1 MSVQRV
7 RARRF
12 FPLDHKL
19 RLREDHWSEGAA
31 RVAVRQGLQAKSFD
45 LAADAYEDA
54 VGAAM
59 SSDSLRR
66 MTEGWGAIVE
76 SRRQAEARQ
85 VYAEKG
91 ALAAEK
97 VVEVNTPIQAQANV
111 SSDGGM
117 MLLRKE
123 GWKEVKMCVFS
134 QVKVSA
140 VPPSLQE
147 PRPAPKITLQKHS
160 YQVGLWDADEMGQH
174 QYLEGT
180 RRQVALCPRFGSVN
194 DGALWIDRITTTNF
208 SQAIQVID
216 WGHASERL
224 WKVSKAAFGE
234 GTPESKTWAKHQQE
248 QLWHGHVSEVV
259 TALYALNWTQ
269 ITCIDDV
276 RQSPAYFE
284 TRQAKMNYDHF
295 RQAGYPI
302 GSGTVESGVNT
313 VVHHRLKRQ
322 GQGWERPNAQSMLAA
337 LSELHSGRF
346 QTTWLSHLP
355 SLN

>member
-12 FPLDHKL
+12 FPLDRKL

-91 ALAAEK
+91 PLAAEK
-97 VVEVNTPIQAQANV
+97 VVEVNTPIRAQANV

-147 PRPAPKITLQKHS
+147 PRPAPKISLQKHS
-160 YQVGLWDADEMGQH
+160 YQVGLWGADEMGQH

-224 WKVSKAAFGE
+224 WKVSKAVFGE
-234 GTPESKTWAKHQQE
+234 GTPESKTWAKHQEE
-248 QLWHGHVSEVV
+248 QLWHGGVSEVV
-259 TALYALNWTQ
+259 TALDALNWAQ
-269 ITCIDDV
+269 ITCLDEV

-284 TRQAKMNYDHF
+284 TRQAKMNYDYF

-322 GQGWERPNAQSMLAA
+322 GQGWERQNAQSMLAA

-346 QTTWLSHLP
+346 QTAWLSHLP
-355 SLN
+355 SPN

>member
-1 MSVQRV
+1 MSVQSV

-19 RLREDHWSEGAA
+19 RLRADHWSEGAA

-85 VYAEKG
+85 VYAEKDP
-91 ALAAEK
+91 LAAEK

-147 PRPAPKITLQKHS
+147 PRPAPRITLQKHS

-208 SQAIQVID
+208 SQALQVID

-234 GTPESKTWAKHQQE
+234 GTPESKTWAKHQEE

-269 ITCIDDV
+269 ITCLDDV

-322 GQGWERPNAQSMLAA
+322 GQGWERKNAQSMLAA

-346 QTTWLSHLP
+346 QTAWLSHLP
-355 SLN
+355 ALN

>member
-1 MSVQRV
+1 MSVQSARE
-7 RARRF
+7 RRF

-19 RLREDHWSEGAA
+19 RLRDDHWSEGAA

-66 MTEGWGAIVE
+66 ITEGWGEQVE
-76 SRRQAEARQ
+76 GRRKAEARQ
-85 VYAEKG
+85 VYAEKCP
-91 ALAAEK
+91 LAAEK
-97 VVEVNTPIQAQANV
+97 VVTVDNPIQEQANV

-117 MLLRKE
+117 ILLRKE

-134 QVKVSA
+134 QVKVSEVA
-140 VPPSLQE
+140 PTLQE
-147 PRPAPKITLQKHS
+147 LRPDPKITLQKHS

-174 QYLEGT
+174 QYLEGV

-194 DGALWIDRITTTNF
+194 DGAIWIDRITTTNF
-208 SQAIQVID
+208 SHAIQVID

-224 WKVSKAAFGE
+224 WRVSKAVFGE
-234 GTPESKTWAKHQQE
+234 GTPESKTWAKQQEE
-248 QLWHGHVSEVV
+248 QLWHGNVNEVV
-259 TALYALNWTQ
+259 TALYALNWAQ
-269 ITCIDDV
+269 ITCHDDI
-276 RQSPAYFE
+276 RQSPAYFA
-284 TRQAKMNYDHF
+284 TRQTKMNYDHF

-302 GSGTVESGVNT
+302 GSGTVESGINT

-322 GQGWERPNAQSMLAA
+322 GQGWERQNAQSMLAA

-346 QTTWLSHLP
+346 QTAWLSHSP
-355 SLN
+355 SPN

>member
-7 RARRF
+7 KARRF

-19 RLREDHWSEGAA
+19 RLRADHWSEGAA

-45 LAADAYEDA
+45 LAAEAYEDA
-54 VGAAM
+54 VGSAM

-66 MTEGWGAIVE
+66 MTEGWGEKVE
-76 SRRQAEARQ
+76 GRRKAEARQ
-85 VYAEKG
+85 VYAEKCP
-91 ALAAEK
+91 LAAEK
-97 VVEVNTPIQAQANV
+97 VVAVDHPIQEQANV

-117 MLLRKE
+117 ILLRKE

-134 QVKVSA
+134 QVKVA
-140 VPPSLQE
+140 GVPPTLQE

-194 DGALWIDRITTTNF
+194 DGAIWIDRITTTNF
-208 SQAIQVID
+208 SRAIQVID

-234 GTPESKTWAKHQQE
+234 GTPASKTWAKQQE
-248 QLWHGHVSEVV
+248 AQLWHGRVSEVV

-269 ITCIDDV
+269 ITCLDDV

-284 TRQAKMNYDHF
+284 TRQTKMNYDHF

-322 GQGWERPNAQSMLAA
+322 GQGWERQNAQSMLAA
-337 LSELHSGRF
+337 LGELHSGRF
-346 QTTWLSHLP
+346 QTAWLSHLP
-355 SLN
+355 SPN

>member
-1 MSVQRV
+1 
-7 RARRF
+7 
-12 FPLDHKL
+12 
-19 RLREDHWSEGAA
+19 
-31 RVAVRQGLQAKSFD
+31 LQAKSFD
-45 LAADAYEDA
+45 LAADAYEEA
-54 VGAAM
+54 VGGGM

-66 MTEGWGAIVE
+66 MTEGWGEIVE
-76 SRRQAEARQ
+76 RRREAEARQ

-91 ALAAEK
+91 PLSAEK
-97 VVEVNTPIQAQANV
+97 VVKVNSPIQAQANV

-134 QVKVSA
+134 QVKVSE
-140 VPPSLQE
+140 VPSTLQE
-147 PRPAPKITLQKHS
+147 PRPTPKITLQKHS
-160 YQVGLWDADEMGQH
+160 YQAGLWDADEMGQH

-208 SQAIQVID
+208 SQALQVID

-234 GTPESKTWAKHQQE
+234 GTPESKKWAKHQEE

-259 TALYALNWTQ
+259 TALYALNWAQ
-269 ITCIDDV
+269 ITCLDEV

-322 GQGWERPNAQSMLAA
+322 GQGWERQNAQSMLAA

-346 QTTWLSHLP
+346 QTVWLSHLP

>member
-1 MSVQRV
+1 
-7 RARRF
+7 
-12 FPLDHKL
+12 
-19 RLREDHWSEGAA
+19 
-31 RVAVRQGLQAKSFD
+31 
-45 LAADAYEDA
+45 
-54 VGAAM
+54 M

-66 MTEGWGAIVE
+66 MTEGWGEIVE
-76 SRRQAEARQ
+76 NRREAEARQ

-91 ALAAEK
+91 PLAAEK
-97 VVEVNTPIQAQANV
+97 VVEVNSPIQAQANV

-134 QVKVSA
+134 QVKVSE
-140 VPPSLQE
+140 VPPTLQE

-160 YQVGLWDADEMGQH
+160 YQAGLWDANEMGQH

-180 RRQVALCPRFGSVN
+180 RRQVALCPRLGSVN

-224 WKVSKAAFGE
+224 WKVSKAVFGE
-234 GTPESKTWAKHQQE
+234 GTPESKTWAKHQEE

-269 ITCIDDV
+269 ITCLDDV

-322 GQGWERPNAQSMLAA
+322 GQGWERQNAQSMLAA

-346 QTTWLSHLP
+346 QTAWLSPLP
-355 SLN
+355 SPN

>member
-1 MSVQRV
+1 
-7 RARRF
+7 
-12 FPLDHKL
+12 
-19 RLREDHWSEGAA
+19 
-31 RVAVRQGLQAKSFD
+31 VAVRQGLQAKSFD

-66 MTEGWGAIVE
+66 MTEGWGAMVE

-91 ALAAEK
+91 PLAAEK
-97 VVEVNTPIQAQANV
+97 VVEVNTPIQTQANV

-147 PRPAPKITLQKHS
+147 PRPAPQITLQKHS

-208 SQAIQVID
+208 SQALQVID

-234 GTPESKTWAKHQQE
+234 GTPESKTWAKHQEE
-248 QLWHGHVSEVV
+248 QLWHGHVSKVV
-259 TALYALNWTQ
+259 TALYALDWTQ
-269 ITCIDDV
+269 ITCLEDV

-322 GQGWERPNAQSMLAA
+322 GQGWERKHAQSMLAA

-346 QTTWLSHLP
+346 QAAWLSHLP
-355 SLN
+355 ALN

>member
-1 MSVQRV
+1 MSVRSV
-7 RARRF
+7 RGRRF

-19 RLREDHWSEGAA
+19 RLRDDHWSEGAA

-45 LAADAYEDA
+45 LAANAYEDA
-54 VGAAM
+54 VGAGM

-66 MTEGWGAIVE
+66 MTEGWGASVE
-76 SRRQAEARQ
+76 GRRKAEAQQ
-85 VYAEKG
+85 VYAEQDPLG
-91 ALAAEK
+91 AEK
-97 VVEVNTPIQAQANV
+97 VVEVETQIQTQANV

-123 GWKEVKMCVFS
+123 GWKEVKLCVFS
-134 QVKVSA
+134 EVKVLA
-140 VPPSLQE
+140 VPPTLEE

-160 YQVGLWDADEMGQH
+160 YQAGLWDADEMGQH

-224 WKVSKAAFGE
+224 WKVSKAAFGD
-234 GTPESKTWAKHQQE
+234 GTPESKTWAKHQEE
-248 QLWHGHVSEVV
+248 QLWHGGVSEVV
-259 TALYALNWTQ
+259 AALYALNWTK
-269 ITCIDDV
+269 ISCLDEV
-276 RQSPAYFE
+276 RQSPTYFE
-284 TRQAKMNYDHF
+284 SRKAKMDYEHF

-322 GQGWERPNAQSMLAA
+322 GQGWERQNAQAMLAA

-346 QTTWLSHLP
+346 QTAWLSHLP

>member
-1 MSVQRV
+1 MFVQSARE
-7 RARRF
+7 RRF
-12 FPLDHKL
+12 SPLDHKL
-19 RLREDHWSEGAA
+19 RLRDDHWSEGAA

-45 LAADAYEDA
+45 LAAGAYEDA
-54 VGAAM
+54 VGSAM

-66 MTEGWGAIVE
+66 MTEGWGEMVE
-76 SRRQAEARQ
+76 GRRKAEARQ
-85 VYAEKG
+85 VYADEFP
-91 ALAAEK
+91 LAAEK
-97 VVEVNTPIQAQANV
+97 VVTVDTPIQAQANV

-117 MLLRKE
+117 ILLRKE

-134 QVKVSA
+134 QVKVSE
-140 VPPSLQE
+140 VPSTLQE

-180 RRQVALCPRFGSVN
+180 RRRVALCPRFGSVN
-194 DGALWIDRITTTNF
+194 DGAIWIDRITTTNF
-208 SQAIQVID
+208 SRALQVID

-234 GTPESKTWAKHQQE
+234 GTLESKTWAKQQEE
-248 QLWHGHVSEVV
+248 QLWYGHVDKVV
-259 TALYALNWTQ
+259 IALSALNWAQ
-269 ITCIDDV
+269 ITCLDDI

-284 TRQAKMNYDHF
+284 TRQTKMNYDHF
-295 RQAGYPI
+295 RQEGYPI

-322 GQGWERPNAQSMLAA
+322 GHGWERQNAQSMLAA
-337 LSELHSGRF
+337 LSELHSERF
-346 QTTWLSHLP
+346 LTAWLSHLP

>member
-1 MSVQRV
+1 MFVQSA
-7 RARRF
+7 RARQF

-19 RLREDHWSEGAA
+19 QLRDDHWSEGAA

-45 LAADAYEDA
+45 LAAGAYEDA
-54 VGAAM
+54 VGSAM

-66 MTEGWGAIVE
+66 MTEGWGEMVE
-76 SRRQAEARQ
+76 GRRKAEARQ
-85 VYAEKG
+85 IYADEFP
-91 ALAAEK
+91 LAAEK
-97 VVEVNTPIQAQANV
+97 VVTVDTPIQAQANV

-117 MLLRKE
+117 ILLRKE

-134 QVKVSA
+134 QVTVSE
-140 VPPSLQE
+140 VPPTLQE
-147 PRPAPKITLQKHS
+147 PRPAPKVTLQKHS

-194 DGALWIDRITTTNF
+194 DGAIWIDRITTTNF
-208 SQAIQVID
+208 SRALQVID

-234 GTPESKTWAKHQQE
+234 GTLESKTWAKQQEE
-248 QLWHGHVSEVV
+248 QLWYGHVDKVV
-259 TALYALNWTQ
+259 TALYALNWVQ
-269 ITCIDDV
+269 ITCLDDI

-284 TRQAKMNYDHF
+284 TRQTKMNYDHF

-313 VVHHRLKRQ
+313 VVYHRLKRQ
-322 GQGWERPNAQSMLAA
+322 GHGWERQNAQSMLAA
-337 LSELHSGRF
+337 LSELHSERF
-346 QTTWLSHLP
+346 QTAWLSHLP